1 LSIDIAQYFWLTIF
15 PIRIIIG
22 NRFRAKNDCE

>member
-22 NRFRAKNDCE
+22 NRFLAKNDCE